1 MKIEPSPMSP
11 VLLTV
16 DQACAVGGFGRTHF
30 YKLVHAGL
38 IQPVKIGPKGVRV
51 PTSEMT
57 SLPDRLRDHPEP
69 LDAA

>member
-1 MKIEPSPMSP
+1 MKIQPSTIDP

-30 YKLVHAGL
+30 YKMVRAGL

-51 PTSEMT
+51 PTSEMHA
-57 SLPDRLRDHPEP
+57 LPARLRDQDEV
-69 LDAA
+69 A